1 MAKILELTEIRVEN
15 FLSIRDEVDI
25 PVQKYGNS
33 YTTIF
38 VGKNDSGKTNLL
50 KALAFLSEEDKPIKY
65 TNICHRDYKNE
76 DNKYIDIY
84 YEFKVINN
92 KEILNIIKG
101 INIFPENFLSTLKIL
116 NITKNLY
123 ARKDMT
129 SVESLLTFN
138 IQLSEKS
145 KNYYAVL
152 NNENSVTSIEIK
164 GQAGLLGK
172 EIPENGKELTKD
184 LIEKYLKDKIG
195 KELNKYLPQF
205 ITWKSDDKHLIFND
219 NPNLQLNNFVNNPNS
234 LVPLKN
240 MFLIAGYNETTLV
253 NAINNALEDV
263 DSRSELESE
272 LSTKTTEY
280 ISKVWANQNVKISV
294 RISDT
299 GKCTIQIEDT
309 SSRYFDMKLKS
320 DGFKQFISLILSLS
334 AENSVKKLSD
344 TLILIDE
351 PETHLY
357 PESIE
362 DMKRELLKIGEN
374 NYVFISTHSPFMI
387 DRECSERHWKIEKN
401 GIKTFATQISDSISM
416 WDNKVLNSAFGLNIF
431 RELLPQK
438 IIIVEGN
445 DDKQILEKLFK
456 VTNIKDHYAI
466 KSSGGASHMINLATM
481 FCGEKVYPYFIVDDD
496 QEGRKNKS
504 EIIKRNCY
512 RNRIFTLKD
521 LVNKEYDKFTLE
533 DLYPLNLVKT
543 FFDEKCEKDF
553 NLNNQAPVL
562 AQILNQ
568 DPSLKRDKDRCN
580 NLKYELADL
589 ICSKITKNNLSSDF
603 PLLNELINKFKATL
617 VEE

>member
-1 MAKILELTEIRVEN
+1 
-15 FLSIRDEVDI
+15 
-25 PVQKYGNS
+25 
-33 YTTIF
+33 
-38 VGKNDSGKTNLL
+38 
-50 KALAFLSEEDKPIKY
+50 
-65 TNICHRDYKNE
+65 
-76 DNKYIDIY
+76 
-84 YEFKVINN
+84 
-92 KEILNIIKG
+92 
-101 INIFPENFLSTLKIL
+101 
-116 NITKNLY
+116 
-123 ARKDMT
+123 
-129 SVESLLTFN
+129 
-138 IQLSEKS
+138 
-145 KNYYAVL
+145 
-152 NNENSVTSIEIK
+152 
-164 GQAGLLGK
+164 
-172 EIPENGKELTKD
+172 
-184 LIEKYLKDKIG
+184 
-195 KELNKYLPQF
+195 
-205 ITWKSDDKHLIFND
+205 
-219 NPNLQLNNFVNNPNS
+219 
-234 LVPLKN
+234 

-481 FCGEKVYPYFIVDDD
+481 FCGEKVYPYFIVDD
-496 QEGRKNKS
+496 
-504 EIIKRNCY
+504 
-512 RNRIFTLKD
+512 L
-521 LVNKEYDKFTLE
+521 
-533 DLYPLNLVKT
+533 
-543 FFDEKCEKDF
+543 
-553 NLNNQAPVL
+553 
-562 AQILNQ
+562 
-568 DPSLKRDKDRCN
+568 SL
-580 NLKYELADL
+580 
-589 ICSKITKNNLSSDF
+589 IHI
-603 PLLNELINKFKATL
+603 
-617 VEE
+617 